1 MNFFKSI
8 DIRYYIVYNKK
19 QDVETKGDT
28 TMKISETEIEIMRI
42 IWDKNDKVTTSEL
55 AEKMPDKKLTTI
67 STLAGRLIDKGCLKS
82 EKIGRSHV
90 HEYEAIISEQEYQ
103 AMQTKEFVRSIHRG
117 SAKSLI
123 SALFRDEDFTK
134 EDIEE
139 LKRFIEEKGDE

>member
-1 MNFFKSI
+1 
-8 DIRYYIVYNKK
+8 
-19 QDVETKGDT
+19 
-28 TMKISETEIEIMRI
+28 MKISETELEIMRI
-42 IWDKNDKVTTSEL
+42 IGDKNDKVTTSEL
-55 AEKMPDKKLTTI
+55 AEKMPDKKLTAI

-139 LKRFIEEKGDE
+139 LRRFIEEKGEE

>member
-1 MNFFKSI
+1 
-8 DIRYYIVYNKK
+8 
-19 QDVETKGDT
+19 
-28 TMKISETEIEIMRI
+28 MKISETELEIMRI
-42 IWDKNDKVTTSEL
+42 IWEKNGKVTTSEL
-55 AEKMPDKKLTTI
+55 AERLPDKKLTTI

-103 AMQTKEFVRSIHRG
+103 AMQTKEFVKSIHRG

-123 SALFRDEDFTK
+123 SALFRDEDFTR

>member
-28 TMKISETEIEIMRI
+28 TMKISETEMEIMRI

-103 AMQTKEFVRSIHRG
+103 AMQTKEFVKSIHRG

-134 EDIEE
+134 EDIDE
-139 LKRFIEEKGDE
+139 LKRFIEENGDE